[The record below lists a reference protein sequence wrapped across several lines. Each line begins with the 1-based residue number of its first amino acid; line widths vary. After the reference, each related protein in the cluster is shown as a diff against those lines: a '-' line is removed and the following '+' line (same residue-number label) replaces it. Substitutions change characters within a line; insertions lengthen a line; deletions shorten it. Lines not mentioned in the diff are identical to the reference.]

1 MKTLYKKLNNLIWL
15 LLLVLILGACRVG
28 DNYQRPSVPLPAQ
41 FNGSMGSDSS
51 LADVPWRKLFP
62 DTVLH
67 HLVDRALSQNYDLQ
81 LATKRVDKAN
91 AYVKQARASF
101 LPAIGITVSSASNIP
116 SNNSLNGVSLE
127 QFMGTNH
134 LEDYNAQLHF
144 AWEIDVWGKIRR
156 QKEAAVAHY
165 LQSYEAARAVKTR
178 LIAEVSHRYF
188 NLLMLTQQLQVAEQ
202 NLALSDSIVQI
213 MQLQKTAGEV
223 TELAVQQAVTQKQTA
238 SLVKVQLQQEIT
250 IQENAIR
257 ILAGELPGP
266 IQQHFQLYEVPL
278 WSQIE
283 TGIPAK
289 VITNRPDVRA
299 LELELLAA
307 NARVG
312 VAQGNMYPSLNI
324 TAAGGLNAF
333 KASQWFTVPGSLFG
347 TVAGSVAQPVFQ
359 RRALRTQYEVAR
371 IQREESVLRFRQ
383 GVLEAVGEVSDAMV
397 RLEKLKQQQQIA
409 ASQVAVQKNAIQNA
423 KLLFT
428 SGMANYLEVITAQS
442 NIFRAELD
450 LALIKRQQLDATVE
464 LYRSLG
470 GG

>member
-1 MKTLYKKLNNLIWL
+1 MKTDFIKTIKNCGF
-15 LLLVLILGACRVG
+15 LLLVWLLGACRVG
-28 DNYQRPSVPLPAQ
+28 DNYTRPSVALPAQ
-41 FNGSMGSDSS
+41 FNGSVATDSS
-51 LADVPWRKLFP
+51 LADIQWQHLFP

-67 HLVDRALSQNYDLQ
+67 HLVNKALQQNFDLQ
-81 LATKRVDKAN
+81 LAVKRVEKADS
-91 AYVKQARASF
+91 YVKQARASF
-101 LPAIGITVSSASNIP
+101 LPAIGISAAAATTIP
-116 SNNSLNGVSLE
+116 SKKSLNGLNLE
-127 QFMGTNH
+127 QFLGTNH
-134 LEDYNAQLHF
+134 LEDYNAQVNF
-144 AWEIDVWGKIRR
+144 SWEIDVWGKIRR
-156 QKEAAVAHY
+156 QKEAAVADY

-178 LIAEVSHRYF
+178 LIADVSQHYF
-188 NLLMLTQQLQVAEQ
+188 NLLMLGQQLRVAEQ

-223 TELAVQQAVTQKQTA
+223 TELAVQQARTQMQSA
-238 SLVKVQLQQEIT
+238 NLLKVQFQQEIS

-257 ILAGELPGP
+257 IITGDLPAP
-266 IQQHFQLYEVPL
+266 IQRQNQLYDIPVYEQVY
-278 WSQIE
+278 

-312 VAQGNMYPSLNI
+312 VSQGSMYPSLNI

-347 TVAGSVAQPVFQ
+347 TLAGSVAQPVLQ
-359 RRALRTQYEVAR
+359 RRILRTQYEVAK

-383 GVLEAVGEVSDAMV
+383 GVLEAVGEISDALV
-397 RLEKLKQQQQIA
+397 RLDKLKEQQQIA
-409 ASQVAVQKNAIQNA
+409 SDRVTVQKNAIQNA
-423 KLLFT
+423 RLLFT
-428 SGMANYLEVITAQS
+428 SGLANYLEVITAQS

-450 LALIKRQQLDATVE
+450 LALIKRQQLDATVD